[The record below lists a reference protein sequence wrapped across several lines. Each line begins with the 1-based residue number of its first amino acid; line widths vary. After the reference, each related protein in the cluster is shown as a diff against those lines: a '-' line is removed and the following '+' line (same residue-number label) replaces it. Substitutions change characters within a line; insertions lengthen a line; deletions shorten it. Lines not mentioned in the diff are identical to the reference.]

1 MPDDVVSLVR
11 ELDNRVHVAGGG
23 DRLAHTEPM
32 DNAFVESFNHDLGLE
47 CAAPSEA
54 LCELLVQYPW
64 PGNVRELKNL
74 MRRIMILEEPD
85 EIMPHHLPAHVV
97 RGENPRSAGEEP
109 EIDRVGRAL
118 MPLSEAERIHIQ
130 YVLEASQGNKSK
142 AARIL
147 KISRQTLRE
156 KLKAYDR
163 DVTDSEPMKEM
174 AAEE

>member
-1 MPDDVVSLVR
+1 VIEIHIPTLR
-11 ELDNRVHVAGGG
+11 ERPEDIPHLAG
-23 DRLAHTEPM
+23 
-32 DNAFVESFNHDLGLE
+32 AFVESFNRELGLE
-47 CAAPSEA
+47 CARPSDQI
-54 LCELLVQYPW
+54 CEMLVQYPW

-74 MRRIMILEEPD
+74 VRRIMILDEPE
-85 EIMPHHLPAHVV
+85 EIMPHHLPAHVA
-97 RGENPRSAGEEP
+97 RGENPRAPGEES

-130 YVLEASQGNKSK
+130 YVLEACQGNKSK

-156 KLKAYDR
+156 KLKGYDR
-163 DVTDSEPMKEM
+163 EGDESTELKEM